1 MCLLNTDFP
10 PALFYILQIPT
21 YNTQLCISV
30 YTYTQSSAEKHLIL
44 CLSRVISFGFRPAK
58 PLLCVQQGNDNIY
71 LLVIIYVWRAKP
83 NVWVG
88 LQRPKMGR
96 FFFIHRTQL
105 HLNKPTPS
113 ERLAPTENTR
123 QPQTLKLNHSPKS
136 RSHQHIVKNS
146 LYFFSIYIYRQ
157 IMHITNEKKWSL
169 LC

>member
-1 MCLLNTDFP
+1 MFS
-10 PALFYILQIPT
+10 ILP
-21 YNTQLCISV
+21 NHFCCI
-30 YTYTQSSAEKHLIL
+30 
-44 CLSRVISFGFRPAK
+44 
-58 PLLCVQQGNDNIY
+58 QQGNDNIH

-105 HLNKPTPS
+105 HLNKLTPS

-146 LYFFSIYIYRQ
+146 LYFISIYIYRQ
-157 IMHITNEKKWSL
+157 IMHISNEKKWPVLFHRVHPSL
-169 LC
+169 LFPNLWKFSISG